1 MIENDL
7 FLEYKQYMLANS
19 KFKDTMLIVPHIPQ
33 SIAKFPTIVMSEI
46 NNSDNSI
53 GKTTDRTESVS
64 RLSYRVSIFVKPVT
78 IIEET
83 TYPST
88 EISTEVNTEPSVTG
102 TKYQENQVMDELK
115 ELTYHFFNQCG
126 FNRNSSRRTDNL
138 DTSILRQ
145 EMIFTGRLASWN
157 NSLYF

>member
-7 FLEYKQYMLANS
+7 FLEYKEYMLEKS
-19 KFKDTMLIVPHIPQ
+19 KFKDVMLIVPHTPK
-33 SIAKFPTIVMSEI
+33 SIAKFPTIVMEEM
-46 NNSDNSI
+46 NNSDNSV
-53 GKTTDRTESVS
+53 GKTTDRIESVS
-64 RLSYRVSIFVKPVT
+64 RLSYRVGVFVKPVT
-78 IIEET
+78 IDG
-83 TYPST
+83 
-88 EISTEVNTEPSVTG
+88 V
-102 TKYQENQVMDELK
+102 KYQENQVMDELK